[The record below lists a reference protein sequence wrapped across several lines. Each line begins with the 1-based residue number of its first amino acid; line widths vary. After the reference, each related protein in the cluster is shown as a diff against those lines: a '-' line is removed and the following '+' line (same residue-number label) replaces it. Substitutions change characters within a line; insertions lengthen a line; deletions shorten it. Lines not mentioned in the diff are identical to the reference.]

1 MTTKKLS
8 YESSGVSYDLMDPFK
23 KLAQKASLE
32 TINQSSNE
40 NTREITEALG
50 ESAFVYGVW
59 PTYQLVFVQ
68 EGLGTK
74 NLVADTMYKNGG
86 RSYYD
91 AVAQDTV
98 AAIVNDLI
106 TVGAQPLVVNAYFGL
121 GSSEWLKDMKRAEDL
136 INGWKNACITAGAMY
151 GGGETPTLTGIIN
164 PETIDLA
171 GAGVGKIVG
180 RAPILGKDLN
190 PGDAI
195 VLIESNGIHANGL
208 TLARKIAEE
217 LEQGYLTKLPNG
229 DTYGNS
235 LLRPSHIYSKA
246 INTLLYNKIDI
257 RYMVNITGHGWRKLM
272 RAKKNLSYTIETL
285 SPNRDELFEF
295 IKGQSG
301 LSDEEMY
308 GTFNMGAGF
317 AVMLPSSQAENAVKI
332 INEGNFGFKSWIAG
346 KVEQGE
352 KQVTIKPLGITFKA
366 ESLNI
371 R

>member
-1 MTTKKLS
+1 MTGKKLS

-23 KLAQKASLE
+23 KLAQEASLE
-32 TINQSSNE
+32 TINRSSFE

-59 PTYQLVFVQ
+59 PTYLLVFVQ

-74 NLVADTMYKNGG
+74 NLVADEMYKSGG

-91 AVAQDTV
+91 AIAQDTV

-121 GSSEWLKDMKRAEDL
+121 GSSEWLKDMDRAKDL
-136 INGWKNACITAGAMY
+136 INGWKNACILAGAMY
-151 GGGETPTLTGIIN
+151 GGGETPTLSGIIN

-171 GAGVGKIVG
+171 GSGVGKITGMSPV
-180 RAPILGKDLN
+180 LGKELA

-195 VLIESNGIHANGL
+195 ILVESNGIHANGL
-208 TLARKIAEE
+208 TLARKISEE
-217 LEQGYLTKLPNG
+217 LENKYLTKLSDG

-246 INTLLYNKIDI
+246 INTLLGNKINI

-272 RAKKNLSYTIETL
+272 RAKKELSYVIDTVAIAK
-285 SPNRDELFEF
+285 DALFEF
-295 IKGQSG
+295 IQEKSG

-317 AVMLPSSQAENAVKI
+317 AIMLPKNQAEDAVKI

-346 KVEQGE
+346 KVEAGE
-352 KQVTIKPLGITFKA
+352 KQVVINPLNITFKSD
-366 ESLNI
+366 SLNI